1 MGFQTTIT
9 SKGQMTVPKSVR
21 EQLDIR
27 PGDKCYVWVRNREMV
42 VVPRNQSFNDLAGL
56 LGAPPNGRKLTI
68 DDMNPAIGY
77 SVSEAYEESIRNE
90 DDE

>member
-27 PGDKCYVWVRNREMV
+27 PGDKCYVWVRN
-42 VVPRNQSFNDLAGL
+42 
-56 LGAPPNGRKLTI
+56 
-68 DDMNPAIGY
+68 
-77 SVSEAYEESIRNE
+77 
-90 DDE
+90 